1 MHKKQRILA
10 LDVGTKRIGVAITDE
25 VGYTVQ
31 PLTVISRATDEKAVA
46 KIREMAIKCHVGKI
60 VIGLPLTLKGEIGNM
75 AQRVL
80 TFANKLRSGL
90 DIPIVT
96 WDESFT
102 TTEAEDILIKK
113 ADLSRRKRRKIK
125 DKIAA
130 SFILESYL
138 RGRE

>member
-10 LDVGTKRIGVAITDE
+10 LDVGTKRIGIAITDE

-31 PLTVISRATDEKAVA
+31 PLTVISRATDEKTVA
-46 KIREMAIKCHVGKI
+46 SIREIAIKYHVGKI

-75 AQRVL
+75 AQKVL
-80 TFANKLRSGL
+80 TFANKLRLDL

>member
-10 LDVGTKRIGVAITDE
+10 LDVGTKRIGIAITDE

-46 KIREMAIKCHVGKI
+46 KIREIAIKYHVGKI

-75 AQRVL
+75 AQKVL
-80 TFANKLRSGL
+80 TFANKLRLDL